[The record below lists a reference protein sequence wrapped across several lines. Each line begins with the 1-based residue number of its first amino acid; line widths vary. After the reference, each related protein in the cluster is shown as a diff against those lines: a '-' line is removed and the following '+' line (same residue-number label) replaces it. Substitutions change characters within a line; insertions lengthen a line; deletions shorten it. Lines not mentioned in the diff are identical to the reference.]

1 MSAIRWAEKRW
12 FPDFLIRIGIRK
24 LLAKRLRDESATRK
38 IESIS
43 NFVAELKTLP
53 IAIETDKA
61 NEQHYELPSA
71 YFHKV
76 LGPRLKYSST
86 YWPDGVTELAE
97 SEESMLNLT
106 ARRAGIVNGD
116 RILELGC
123 GWGSFSLWAAE
134 KFPDSA
140 VVGVSNSR
148 TQREWILQQAEQRG
162 LKNLQI
168 RTADMNSF
176 ETGETFDRVV
186 SIEMFEHMKN
196 YEVLLRRIASWLRP
210 GGSLF
215 VHIFTHRLYPYHF
228 DDEGSDDDWMARYFF
243 TGGIMPSDHL
253 LLYFQDD
260 LRIDSHWRLNGTHYS
275 RTLEAWLRRQDDC
288 EKELLPIFKECYG
301 SDSEAKK
308 WLQRW
313 RIFYMACSEL
323 FAYKGGNEWMVS
335 HYKFMKPE
343 AAE

>member
-1 MSAIRWAEKRW
+1 M
-12 FPDFLIRIGIRK
+12 PDALIRIGIRK
-24 LLAKRLRDESATRK
+24 LLAKRLRDEASTRK
-38 IESIS
+38 VDTLS

-53 IAIETDKA
+53 VAIETEKA
-61 NEQHYELPSA
+61 NEQHYELPSS
-71 YFHKV
+71 YFKKV

-86 YWPDGVTELAE
+86 YWPDGVRDLAE
-97 SEESMLNLT
+97 SEESMLKLT
-106 ARRAGIVNGD
+106 ARRAGIRDGD

-134 KFPDSA
+134 HFPNSQ

-148 TQREWILQQAEQRG
+148 TQREWISSQAEQRG
-162 LKNLQI
+162 LMNIEI

-176 ETGETFDRVV
+176 DPDSQFDRVV

-196 YEVLLRRIASWLRP
+196 YEVLLKRIASWLRP
-210 GGSLF
+210 GGTLF
-215 VHIFTHRLYPYHF
+215 VHIFTHRLFAYHF
-228 DDEGSDDDWMARYFF
+228 DDQGDDDDWMARYFF
-243 TGGIMPSDHL
+243 TGGLMPSDHL

-275 RTLEAWLRRQDDC
+275 RTLEEWLKRQDAC
-288 EKELLPIFKECYG
+288 RNELLPIFTECYG
-301 SDSEAKK
+301 SRSAARL

-323 FAYKGGNEWMVS
+323 FGYKGGKEWMVS
-335 HYKFMKPE
+335 HYRFIKPE
-343 AAE
+343 SNK

>member
-1 MSAIRWAEKRW
+1 MSATKWAEKRW
-12 FPDFLIRIGIRK
+12 LPDALIRMGIRK
-24 LLAKRLRDESATRK
+24 LLAKRLRDESSTRK
-38 IESIS
+38 VESLS

-61 NEQHYELPSA
+61 NEQHYELPSS

-86 YWPDGVTELAE
+86 YWPDGVTDLAE
-97 SEESMLNLT
+97 SEEGMLKLT
-106 ARRAGIVNGD
+106 ARRAGIQDGD

-134 KFPDSA
+134 HFPNSQ

-148 TQREWILQQAEQRG
+148 SQREWIQGQAKERG
-162 LKNLQI
+162 LSNLEI
-168 RTADMNSF
+168 RTADMNRFDPES
-176 ETGETFDRVV
+176 EFDRVV

-196 YEVLLRRIASWLRP
+196 YEMLLKRIASWLRP

-215 VHIFTHRLYPYHF
+215 VHIFTHRLFAYHF
-228 DDEGSDDDWMARYFF
+228 DDAGSDDDWMARYFF
-243 TGGIMPSDHL
+243 TGGVMPSDHL

-260 LRIDSHWRLNGTHYS
+260 LRIDGHWRVNGLHYS
-275 RTLEAWLRRQDDC
+275 RTLESWLKRQDAC
-288 EKELLPIFKECYG
+288 EKELMPIFTECYG
-301 SDSEAKK
+301 SKAAARL

-323 FAYKGGNEWMVS
+323 FAYNGGDEWMVS
-335 HYKFMKPE
+335 HYRFVKPG
-343 AAE
+343 AGK